1 MVMAKRISEI
11 GCTTYFIMP
20 LVEEQFDLVP
30 SKDSVLNSA
39 EKDFDIHLIIEYSE
53 GMEWGNF
60 TTVRDNRFYLNH
72 DIVNFKLDLLETAE
86 TEKLKNSDVFAL
98 GGIQLLQGIEGYQST
113 VDRIKVFLEKIDV
126 KHIHFEFANF
136 YDNAF
141 FDYFYEQT
149 WSFYDSLGINE

>member
-1 MVMAKRISEI
+1 
-11 GCTTYFIMP
+11 MP